1 MQSLIK
7 FENNHVTFDFETKP
21 GQKIKIVG
29 TFYDPYFC
37 GKDVCTILEYTTIK
51 NTLNKLDNNYKK
63 DLKTIINEV
72 VSAAET
78 TSKIEIPTTLT
89 YNDGKAIY
97 LNEPGLYALIMKSE
111 TPFAKTFQK
120 FVYEQILPSIRK
132 RGRFQLE
139 QTIALKDDK
148 IDELSALV
156 KQMDIRSKEMMSELL
171 QKNNELLENVQDLK
185 DQNNELLDTAD
196 QQIVQ
201 LQTVQHKLGIAV
213 QDRAPLPR
221 QKNKQE
227 RFVLIKR
234 AQKRNGLTPEH
245 IYYTIRAQD
254 SRAKQSLRT
263 QETSRV
269 CGGASRLYNIQ
280 VLLDLT
286 CHPNSKTLYNR
297 IKDELIEKDVQ
308 FSYNNISIVG
318 SKINEKMLV
327 AYMRKIDDKKLD
339 V

>member
-29 TFYDPYFC
+29 TFDDPYFC
-37 GKDVCTILEYTTIK
+37 GKDVCAILEHKSIK
-51 NTLNKLDNNYKK
+51 QSLFELDSDYKK
-63 DLKTIINEV
+63 DLQTIVEEV
-72 VSAAET
+72 VRDHLT
-78 TSKIEIPTTLT
+78 TPKIEIPSSKLS
-89 YNDGKAIY
+89 YNEGKAVYI
-97 LNEPGLYALIMKSE
+97 NEPGLYALIMKSK

-139 QTIALKDDK
+139 QQLEQNKQTIALKDDK
-148 IDELSALV
+148 IDELTALV

-196 QQIVQ
+196 QQTVQ

-263 QETSRV
+263 QETM
-269 CGGASRLYNIQ
+269 YDIQ

-318 SKINEKMLV
+318 SKIDEKMLV
-327 AYMRKIDDKKLD
+327 AYMRKIDEKKLD